1 MTKLK
6 TIYDELV
13 PDVKLSLQE
22 SARKYD
28 SAKRLKYNLMSKTIW
43 ADLTVQDV
51 SDIITYSNLNNSEL
65 SPHSYLYG
73 YNIISK

>member
-1 MTKLK
+1 MAIK

-13 PDVKLSLQE
+13 PEVKTSLQE
-22 SARKYD
+22 SAKKY
-28 SAKRLKYNLMSKTIW
+28 STAKRLKYNLMSKTMW
-43 ADLTVQDV
+43 SNLTIQDV

>member
-13 PDVKLSLQE
+13 PDVKLSLQA

-43 ADLTVQDV
+43 SDLTVQDV
-51 SDIITYSNLNNSEL
+51 SDIITYSNLNNSQL
-65 SPHSYLYG
+65 SPHSYLFG